1 MVYGYFNKIMR
12 IDLNNGNISYESHDE
27 EYFKTFMGGSTLGAK
42 ILYDEV
48 PKDSDP
54 FDDSNKVIFATGPF
68 QGTGIPGSAKWSIIA
83 KSPLTST
90 LGDSAAGGK
99 FGPNFKGCGIDAL
112 IVEGK
117 SPKPVYI
124 WITEEKVEIRDA
136 EEIWGKDLYETV
148 DLVREETN
156 EKASIAAIGPAG
168 ELKVRYASVGIDKHS
183 YAGRAG
189 VGAIMGSKNL
199 KAVAVM
205 GKKKPEFYDE
215 QKLKEIKTQITKAL
229 AKDERG
235 HDLKRCGT
243 PGGFAT
249 YNGLDNTPKKYW
261 DGCCWSKEG
270 EALEAAMYNDVLKVK
285 PQPCLYCPLACHRH
299 VSVHDEKYDIEGA
312 GPEYETL
319 AMLGAN
325 VLVNDLKAVAGAHDL
340 CNKYGIDV
348 ISTGAVIGFAM
359 EAFEKGWIDES
370 DTDGLKLEWAN
381 PDLMLDMIHLIG
393 KRQGIGDR
401 LAEGTYFFSK
411 SLGKEEYSVQVRG
424 LDSPGH
430 DPRLCYSLAVNY
442 ATGTR
447 GACHYRGCPEETEI
461 GDFLL
466 PEFGIDKPTEYFE
479 LEGKTNLALVHQDF
493 GAIMGS
499 AVLCAFMF
507 VEGEASITAYL
518 NALNAA
524 TGWNWEVED
533 LVKSG
538 ERMYTFQR
546 ILNIRDGKG
555 PEFDTMPMKFSK
567 PAPDGFRKGKFPP
580 FETMIKECYELRGWD
595 DKGYVTEDKIKE
607 LNLENFV

>member
-12 IDLNNGNISYESHDE
+12 VNLTNGKISYESHDE
-27 EYFKTFMGGSTLGAK
+27 DYFKTFMGGSTLGAK

-48 PKDSDP
+48 PSDSDP
-54 FDDSNKVIFATGPF
+54 FDESNKVIFATGPF
-68 QGTGIPGSAKWSIIA
+68 QGTGIPGSAKWSIVA
-83 KSPLTST
+83 KSPLTNT

-99 FGPNFKGCGIDAL
+99 FGPNFKGCGIDAM

-117 SPKPVYI
+117 AAKPVYI
-124 WITEEKVEIRDA
+124 WINEDNVEIRDA
-136 EEIWGKDLYETV
+136 TKIWGKDLYETV
-148 DLVREETN
+148 DKVREETDD
-156 EKASIAAIGPAG
+156 KASIAAIGPAG

-199 KAVAVM
+199 KAVAVL
-205 GKKKPEFYDE
+205 GKKKPPFYDE
-215 QKLKEIKTQITKAL
+215 EKLSEVKREITKAL
-229 AKDERG
+229 ATDARG
-235 HDLKRCGT
+235 KELKKCGT
-243 PGGFAT
+243 PGGFSH
-249 YNGLDNTPKKYW
+249 YNTIDNTPKKYW
-261 DGCCWSKEG
+261 EG
-270 EALEAAMYNDVLKVK
+270 YSWIDEAETMTSAMYNDELNVK
-285 PQPCLYCPLACHRH
+285 PEPCLYCPLACHRH

-325 VLVNDLKAVAGAHDL
+325 VLVNELKAVAKAHDV

-359 EAFEKGWIDES
+359 EAFEKGWITAE
-370 DTDGLKLEWAN
+370 DTGGLQLMWGDPEVMLKLI
-381 PDLMLDMIHLIG
+381 DLIG
-393 KRQGIGDR
+393 TREGLGDR

-411 SLGKEEYSVQVRG
+411 SLGKEEHAVQVRG

-461 GDFLL
+461 GAFLL
-466 PEFGIDKPTEYFE
+466 PEFGIDKETEFFKV
-479 LEGKTNLALVHQDF
+479 EGKANLALVHQDF

-524 TGWNWEVED
+524 TGWNWTVED
-533 LVKSG
+533 FVKSG

-546 ILNIRDGKG
+546 LLNLKDGKG
-555 PEFDTMPMKFSK
+555 PEYDTMPKKFYN
-567 PAPDGFRKGKFPP
+567 PAPAGFRKGKVPP
-580 FETMIKECYELRGWD
+580 FESMLKEYYGLRGWD
-595 DKGYVTEDKIKE
+595 EQGYVREEKLVE
-607 LNLENFV
+607 LNLTDYI